1 MVRNLLNAF
10 LSILAYLVLY
20 TFTAIIVLITILLVT
35 LNLKKLLNSILRFW
49 AKTIFFVLGKNIKI
63 TRMENQQDSKKY
75 IIVANH
81 GSLFDI
87 PAVMSHFPDIAWLGK
102 EYLIKIPIFGKAL
115 KMTGYIP
122 VRTSGVKNTKEALQQ
137 LIEKSGIKSVAIFP
151 EGTRTENGDLL
162 RFYKGF
168 IRVMQ
173 SSQMDIIPIT
183 LNGFFQLKPKTTW
196 IIDFSSKLEIVIHKK
211 IYFKSLE
218 DKDDEEIIKIVKE
231 TIASAYKQNKIE
243 LP

>member
-1 MVRNLLNAF
+1 MSRKLLNAI
-10 LSILAYLVLY
+10 LSILAYTVLY

-35 LNLKKLLNSILRFW
+35 LNLKKILNAVLRFW
-49 AKTIFFVLGKNIKI
+49 AKTIFFGLGKRIRI
-63 TRMENQQDSKKY
+63 TRMENLRDSKKS
-75 IIVANH
+75 IIISNH

-151 EGTRTENGDLL
+151 EGTRTENGELL

-173 SSQMDIIPIT
+173 ASQMDIVPIT

-196 IIDFSSKLEIVIHKK
+196 IIDFNSKLEIVIHKR
-211 IYFKSLE
+211 IEFKSLE
-218 DKDDEEIIKIVKE
+218 NKDDEEIINIVKE

-243 LP
+243 KL